1 LGCVVGVRV
10 HVYCLPSL
18 VGRGRLKDQA
28 RLSPVFCSRLLL
40 GISIAGLY
48 HHPPCPMAP
57 SLMRQYKGP
66 VSWQQLNPK
75 CIQSATGA
83 RYERYK
89 RSTTF
94 ADARAA
100 GMSKMD
106 RYIDVRQGYVKMGRQ
121 LFDGEL
127 DCTVRGA
134 SAPVIALWQG
144 EGASSDGGSS
154 PHEAT
159 PRSERSS
166 YAAPSA
172 GHVRDTRIAC
182 VSDNAVAC
190 PCRLCRNCND
200 RNERWYTECR
210 RVKSNLSNRLR
221 CKASKLFNLNPRMPR
236 LLRSYEGPVIWQQLN
251 EKIAGTPSHA
261 RYELYKSSRTLV
273 DAFAA
278 GMLYQDHGVDVRR
291 GYVKPDGC
299 F

>member
-1 LGCVVGVRV
+1 M
-10 HVYCLPSL
+10 
-18 VGRGRLKDQA
+18 KDQA

-48 HHPPCPMAP
+48 HHPPCPMV
-57 SLMRQYKGP
+57 RQYKGP

-106 RYIDVRQGYVKMGRQ
+106 RYIDVRQGYVKKGRQ

-127 DCTVRGA
+127 DSTVRGA
-134 SAPVIALWQG
+134 SASVIALSQG

-159 PRSERSS
+159 ARSVLLVSSDGSS

-172 GHVRDTRIAC
+172 GLVPDTRIAC
-182 VSDNAVAC
+182 VSDNAIAFSSDGSSYAAPSAGLVLDTRIAC
-190 PCRLCRNCND
+190 VSD
-200 RNERWYTECR
+200 
-210 RVKSNLSNRLR
+210 
-221 CKASKLFNLNPRMPR
+221 KASACARRQRARDRTVAGVRHKLAPAAPR
-236 LLRSYEGPVIWQQLN
+236 
-251 EKIAGTPSHA
+251 TPPA
-261 RYELYKSSRTLV
+261 
-273 DAFAA
+273 
-278 GMLYQDHGVDVRR
+278 
-291 GYVKPDGC
+291 
-299 F
+299 

>member
-1 LGCVVGVRV
+1 MV
-10 HVYCLPSL
+10 
-18 VGRGRLKDQA
+18 
-28 RLSPVFCSRLLL
+28 
-40 GISIAGLY
+40 
-48 HHPPCPMAP
+48 
-57 SLMRQYKGP
+57 RQYKGP

-106 RYIDVRQGYVKMGRQ
+106 RYVDVHQGYVKKGRQ
-121 LFDGEL
+121 FFDGEL
-127 DCTVRGA
+127 DSTVRGA
-134 SAPVIALWQG
+134 SASVIALWQG
-144 EGASSDGGSS
+144 EGASSDGGPS

-159 PRSERSS
+159 ARSVLLVSSDGSS

-172 GHVRDTRIAC
+172 GLVRDARIAC
-182 VSDNAVAC
+182 VSDNAVDCA
-190 PCRLCRNCND
+190 CRLCRNCND
-200 RNERWYTECR
+200 RNERWYTECC
-210 RVKSNLSNRLR
+210 RVKRNLSRRLR
-221 CKASKLFNLNPRMPR
+221 CKASKLFNLNPKMPR

-261 RYELYKSSRTLV
+261 RYELYKSSRTFL

-291 GYVKPDGC
+291 GYVKPEARRV
-299 F
+299 FLTAS